1 MAEREEYFSEFSGIQ
16 IDTAVGKVYSGNTVD
31 QVSRDSIESLTNTV
45 NGLSAVSLGAV
56 PQYTNMP
63 VAGQQWVGRI
73 IQYIGSA
80 TSGYVKGYFY
90 ICVQSGQS
98 YAWENIVVQRDITVD
113 DAMSDSSTNPV
124 QNAVITTALSN
135 LSNNVTEVS
144 NQVTAV
150 INSKG
155 AVNGIATLNSGG
167 KVVASQACSALAWIE
182 TSGATTLTESNM
194 GQTLICN
201 HASDITITVPT
212 GLPLNSEVELIRW
225 NTGAVSISPASGV
238 TLYSANDLRNIANR
252 YGAAG
257 LKHIATNIWVLTG
270 DLG

>member
-1 MAEREEYFSEFSGIQ
+1 MPEREEYNSSYSGLQ
-16 IDTAVGKVYSGNTVD
+16 IDTSIG
-31 QVSRDSIESLTNTV
+31 QVLTN
-45 NGLSAVSLGAV
+45 AVVDGVARNSIATLAENIGNITAASIGAV
-56 PQYTNMP
+56 PQFTNMP
-63 VAGQQWVGRI
+63 VADGTWVGRI
-73 IQYIGSA
+73 VQFVGETVGA
-80 TSGYVKGYFY
+80 YVKGYFY
-90 ICVQSGQS
+90 TCLQDGQNFGWNAITVQP
-98 YAWENIVVQRDITVD
+98 AITVD
-113 DAMSDSSTNPV
+113 NAMSDSSTNPV
-124 QNAVITTALSN
+124 QNAVINTALSN

-144 NQVTAV
+144 SQVAAI

-155 AVNGIATLNSGG
+155 AINGIATLNSGG

-238 TLYSANDLRNIANR
+238 TLNSANGLRNIANR

>member
-1 MAEREEYFSEFSGIQ
+1 MAEREEYKSAFSGTQ
-16 IDTAVGKVYSGNTVD
+16 IDSS
-31 QVSRDSIESLTNTV
+31 VSRVLSNDVADTV
-45 NGLSAVSLGAV
+45 ARNNIATLIQTVSNLSAESIGAI
-56 PQYTNMP
+56 PQYSTMP
-63 VAGQQWVGRI
+63 TAGAQWVNHI
-73 IQYIGSA
+73 IQYVGTS
-80 TSGYVKGYFY
+80 TSGYVQGYFY
-90 ICVQSGQS
+90 ICVQDGQS
-98 YAWENIVVQRDITVD
+98 FAWNNIVVQRDITVD
-113 DAMSDSSTNPV
+113 SAMSDSSTNPV

-144 NQVTAV
+144 SQVAAV

-225 NTGAVSISPASGV
+225 NIGAVSISPASGV
-238 TLYSANDLRNIANR
+238 TLHSANDLRNIANR